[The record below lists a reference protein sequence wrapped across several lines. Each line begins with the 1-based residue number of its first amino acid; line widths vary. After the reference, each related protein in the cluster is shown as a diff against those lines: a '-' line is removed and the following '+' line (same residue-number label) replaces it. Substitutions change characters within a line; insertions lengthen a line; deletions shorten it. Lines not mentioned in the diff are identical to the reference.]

1 MAGEN
6 DSKIPRRTFIKLTA
20 AGAAAAGIASVVPS
34 VFAGGFPEQ
43 TTPTPTPQSGTQGL
57 EEAMTGPI
65 VAFVSDPTKDEI
77 SIMNGDM
84 EFVVNDHAL
93 VNLLTKVKVKG

>member
-1 MAGEN
+1 MADEN
-6 DSKIPRRTFIKLTA
+6 DSKMPRRTFIKLTA
-20 AGAAAAGIASVVPS
+20 AGAAAVGVASIVPS
-34 VFAGGFPEQ
+34 AFAGGITEQ
-43 TTPTPTPQSGTQGL
+43 PTSTPTPQSGTQGQAVAL
-57 EEAMTGPI
+57 TGPV
-65 VAFVSDPTKDEI
+65 VAFISDPTKDEI